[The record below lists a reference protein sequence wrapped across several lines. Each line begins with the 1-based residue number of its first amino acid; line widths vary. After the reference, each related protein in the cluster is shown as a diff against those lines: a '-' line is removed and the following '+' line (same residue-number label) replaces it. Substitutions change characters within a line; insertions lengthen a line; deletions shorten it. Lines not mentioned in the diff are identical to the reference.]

1 MPGATSTASCTERRR
16 LVVEFWLALVLAVI
30 TLGRLLRRLDTLSLG
45 TPPATPPMTAYWRR
59 L

>member
-1 MPGATSTASCTERRR
+1 
-16 LVVEFWLALVLAVI
+16 VVEFWLALVLAVI
-30 TLGRLLRRLDTLSLG
+30 TLGRLPRRLDTLSLG